1 MITFFMCRE
10 FYKSGEFNKTKNE
23 YAGLD
28 MLLRVPFF
36 IAFDIALIIKIFGFI
51 NS

>member
-10 FYKSGEFNKTKNE
+10 FYKSGEFNKNKNKH
-23 YAGLD
+23 ASLD
-28 MLLRVPFF
+28 MLFRIPFF
-36 IAFDIALIIKIFGFI
+36 VAFDIALIVKIFEFI

>member
-10 FYKSGEFNKTKNE
+10 FYKSGEFDKNKNE

-28 MLLRVPFF
+28 VLFRIPFF
-36 IAFDIALIIKIFGFI
+36 IVFDIALIVKIFEII